1 MQYDFAVFV
10 GRFQPL
16 HNGHQHIIDQA
27 LRSAMREKLSASKP
41 RDAAMTVAQI
51 LLSR

>member
-16 HNGHQHIIDQA
+16 HNGHQHVIDQA
-27 LRSAMREKLSASKP
+27 LRSAKKLIILIGSADTARSIRNP
-41 RDAAMTVAQI
+41 FTP
-51 LLSR
+51 